1 MQNEIKMFDKIKVD
15 ETSCAKM
22 QMEVIVVS
30 GLILETKGFTWKG
43 LPDNW
48 RTYIEYACRLYFR
61 I

>member
-1 MQNEIKMFDKIKVD
+1 MFDKIKVD